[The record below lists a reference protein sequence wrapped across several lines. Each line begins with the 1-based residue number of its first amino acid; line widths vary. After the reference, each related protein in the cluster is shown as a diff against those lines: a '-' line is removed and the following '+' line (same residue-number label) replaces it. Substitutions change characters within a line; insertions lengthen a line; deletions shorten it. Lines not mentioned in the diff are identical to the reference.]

1 MNLFKDP
8 IRKLLELNPTNIWT
22 NTTFKSGLFRW
33 DSKTGKHM
41 KTHGPPTVFDDQAAK
56 MLVLMGELANKK
68 RSTTSGVRQP
78 AFLRNLL
85 SMIDPSEDDGKND
98 GSEEPLMEAS
108 PQRRSKQLVAWS
120 PETAEKTA
128 APNKSGQQSAPQKM

>member
-1 MNLFKDP
+1 
-8 IRKLLELNPTNIWT
+8 
-22 NTTFKSGLFRW
+22 
-33 DSKTGKHM
+33 M

-78 AFLRNLL
+78 AFLRDLL

-128 APNKSGQQSAPQKM
+128 APKKSGQQSAQTKNVKSLIRRLSNTDSEVPQSSSSTNHDDVF